1 MKRECWGIAIILL
14 VLLSCKTTKNKEYIE
29 LVGQAQGTTFYIA
42 YFDSNSRDYTT
53 ELQTILE
60 NFDQEVSTYK
70 PRSIINQ
77 FNDNSLDTIWKSD
90 HTYLYHSFALSAE
103 VKSYTQGYF
112 DAGIYPI
119 IQLGNS
125 SNNVLSAGNRL
136 VDSVMKIPRDFYLTE
151 KYVTKLD
158 KRSQFNFNAIAQG
171 YSVDVLAHFFESKG
185 VVNYMVE
192 IGGELRVKGKN
203 KFNKYWTV
211 SLEAPNST
219 AENREIQEIVAVN
232 NLSVVT
238 SGSYRKFK
246 EIEGKKY
253 SHAINPFTGQ
263 GVTHSLLSVTVIQKD
278 AAIADGLATAFLVMG
293 KEKTIQFLESNNFYD
308 VSLLFIESDEE
319 GNYKSSY
326 FGGFEELIVE

>member
-90 HTYLYHSFALSAE
+90 YTYLYHSFALSAE

-119 IQLGNS
+119 IQLVNS

-136 VDSVMKIPRDFYLTE
+136 VDSVMKIPRDFYITE
-151 KYVTKLD
+151 KYVAKLD

-203 KFNKYWTV
+203 KFNKSWTV